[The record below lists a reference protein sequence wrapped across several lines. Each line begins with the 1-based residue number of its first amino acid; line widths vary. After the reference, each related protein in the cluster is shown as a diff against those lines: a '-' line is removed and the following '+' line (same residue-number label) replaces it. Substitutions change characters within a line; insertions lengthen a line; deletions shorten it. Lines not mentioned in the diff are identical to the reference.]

1 MSSPMPPS
9 RVPLRGAVDLAAV
22 AAAREA
28 QAAAEQRLASGEV
41 PPPSSLVVDV
51 TEASFQTEVIDRSF
65 QVPVV
70 LVLGTA
76 RSQGTA
82 ALLPSLEALAL
93 ADAGAW
99 LLATVDAELEPRIA
113 QALQAQAIPTVYALI
128 KGQPMALFEGALPE
142 PQVRQYLDEVLRVA
156 SANVL
161 TGRVG
166 AEAPE
171 DDEPE
176 ADPGY
181 DVAYDAIEAGDWD
194 AAEDAYRAILAT
206 NPSDEDAAAGL
217 GQVALLRRTDGTD
230 PAAALAAADAAP
242 DSLEAQALAADVEL
256 LTGRI
261 DEAFA
266 RFVDLVRRTG
276 GDDRTAAKN
285 HLVGLFALV
294 GETDP
299 RVVKA
304 RTALANALF

>member
-41 PPPSSLVVDV
+41 PPPTSLVVDV

-113 QALQAQAIPTVYALI
+113 QALQAQATPTVYALI

-156 SANVL
+156 AANGL

-166 AEAPE
+166 AEGADE
-171 DDEPE
+171 AEPE

-181 DVAYDAIEAGDWD
+181 DVAYEAVEAGDWD
-194 AAEDAYRAILAT
+194 VAEQAYLSILAA

-230 PAAALAAADAAP
+230 PAAALAAAAAP
-242 DSLEAQALAADVEL
+242 DSLQAQALAADVEL
-256 LTGRI
+256 LTGRV

-266 RFVDLVRRTG
+266 RIVDLVRRTS
-276 GDDRTAAKN
+276 GDDRTAAKD

>member
-1 MSSPMPPS
+1 VSSPMPPS

-82 ALLPSLEALAL
+82 ALLPSLEAFAL

-156 SANVL
+156 AANGL

-166 AEAPE
+166 GEAA
-171 DDEPE
+171 DDEEPE

-194 AAEDAYRAILAT
+194 AAEEAYRAILAT

-230 PAAALAAADAAP
+230 QAAALAAADAAP

-256 LTGRI
+256 LNGRI

-266 RFVDLVRRTG
+266 RFVDLVRRTS

>member
-1 MSSPMPPS
+1 VSSPMPPS

-41 PPPSSLVVDV
+41 PPPTSLVVDV

-113 QALQAQAIPTVYALI
+113 QALQAQATPTVYALI

-156 SANVL
+156 AANGL

-166 AEAPE
+166 AEGADE
-171 DDEPE
+171 AEPE

-181 DVAYDAIEAGDWD
+181 DVAYEAVEAGDWD
-194 AAEDAYRAILAT
+194 VAEQAYLSILAA

-230 PAAALAAADAAP
+230 PAAALAAAAAP
-242 DSLEAQALAADVEL
+242 DSLQAQALAADVEL
-256 LTGRI
+256 LTGRV

-266 RFVDLVRRTG
+266 RIVDLVRRTS
-276 GDDRTAAKN
+276 GDDRTAAKD

>member
-1 MSSPMPPS
+1 MSSSIPPS

-28 QAAAEQRLASGEV
+28 QAAAEQRLASGED
-41 PPPSSLVVDV
+41 PPPTALVVDV
-51 TEASFQTEVIDRSF
+51 TEANFQTEVIDRSF
-65 QVPVV
+65 QLPVI

-113 QALQAQAIPTVYALI
+113 QALQAQATPTVYALI

-156 SANVL
+156 AANGL

-166 AEAPE
+166 AESADE
-171 DDEPE
+171 DEPE
-176 ADPGY
+176 ADLRY

-194 AAEDAYRAILAT
+194 AAEEAYRAILAT
-206 NPSDEDAAAGL
+206 NPSDEDATAGL

-266 RFVDLVRRTG
+266 RIVDLVRRSS
-276 GDDRTAAKN
+276 GDERTAARN

-299 RVVKA
+299 RVIKA